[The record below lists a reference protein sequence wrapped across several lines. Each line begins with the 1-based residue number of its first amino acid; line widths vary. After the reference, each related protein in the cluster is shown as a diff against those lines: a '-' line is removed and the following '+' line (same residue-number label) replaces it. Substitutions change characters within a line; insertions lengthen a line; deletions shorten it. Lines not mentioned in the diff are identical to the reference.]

1 MGSKHSLKLSQP
13 GVCYECSQDGRQV
26 AQSNEGVV
34 DGCGKVVIPAQ
45 EVLEIQN
52 EHSCRENKIAG
63 YKPALRTGSSRLRE
77 TQGVGRTS
85 HAIVGEP
92 LAELIDD
99 DEEDAQGVAKA
110 ARLETRDRQRELGAV
125 QHGLTRCA
133 VTCCSTEIH
142 TAPAGAAGCPGVRKL
157 HGKLNPDQFP
167 PPLPCP
173 RALHTSHLPFAWH
186 P

>member
-110 ARLETRDRQRELGAV
+110 TRLETRDRQRELGAV

-133 VTCCSTEIH
+133 VTCCSTEIR
-142 TAPAGAAGCPGVRKL
+142 TAPAGAARCPGVRRL

-167 PPLPCP
+167 PPFP

-186 P
+186 S